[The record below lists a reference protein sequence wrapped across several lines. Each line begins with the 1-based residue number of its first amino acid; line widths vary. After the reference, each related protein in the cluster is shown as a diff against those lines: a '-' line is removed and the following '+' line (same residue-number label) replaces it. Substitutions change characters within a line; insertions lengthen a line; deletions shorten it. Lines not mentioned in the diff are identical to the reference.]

1 MNMTT
6 RVASIVS
13 SSVVLLGSY
22 AFTVDAGQTSAVL
35 ITFSGRVVAADS
47 GEALV
52 NARVTLTGPNDF
64 HAVTLSRIDGGFTF
78 ASVAVGV
85 YRLAAAKPGY
95 VRTEFGARGFGLAGA
110 LRVDGGSLG
119 DLQIRVP
126 RGAAVS
132 GRVLD
137 PRGDPAIG
145 HTVAA
150 AWGGDD
156 NGRGAMAIAAT
167 RTDDLGEYRL
177 GGLPAGTVRIFLGG
191 LPPAALSPNAPSSRA
206 TDPQVVTL
214 ATAEERSGVDFAL
227 PRSLL
232 LNFDNAA
239 AQQSGAGVAI
249 RGRVVSQ
256 DGRPLAGA
264 QVMLLRANDVPVTQ
278 VDVSDVI
285 DPSNTRVRPLRM
297 ASSDD
302 TGQYVLAGI
311 PPGRYR
317 VGARRYGYLPL
328 AFDQP
333 RSSES
338 GRVFAIGAA
347 DGLNGVDIM
356 LPRLDAIAG
365 RITDEVG
372 NPIEG
377 AIVTVVATRFEDGR
391 RVLVQPPGVGLRP
404 SDDRGQYRVFGVE
417 PGRYLVRAGAGDPY
431 GLRFGVATGSEIPG
445 YTSSFFPGTL
455 AAADA
460 TQVDVGP
467 ASEVTGV
474 DFPLLRTAM
483 ATVSGRVVTLNGQPF
498 RGRLEIAPRLAGEL
512 TANDSCGAIIYPDGR
527 FEFRNVAPGEY
538 VVSSYR
544 GRSASTEGEFGAV
557 VVSVN
562 AGNVSGV
569 SLITSAGSTIRGRV
583 LFDGA
588 PAPPA
593 GDVAISTM
601 PTDPDLSPK
610 GGDLATASLDADGAF
625 ALRGITGTR
634 RLRVIK
640 APRGWALESMTLN
653 GVNITDRPLKFGTV
667 AQSIDMV
674 DVLLTNRLTE
684 ISGEVTAAKGLRV
697 SSAAVVAFAADQER
711 WYPVSR
717 FVQYTTAPDGTF
729 TIRGLPGGD
738 YFLAAVP
745 RTKALDAGAWQ
756 ERATLEALA
765 LRAVRVSLGDEQRL
779 AQNLQISS
787 R

>member
-1 MNMTT
+1 MRMTT
-6 RVASIVS
+6 CVASIVS

-22 AFTVDAGQTSAVL
+22 AFTVEARQTSAVL

-52 NARVTLTGPNDF
+52 NTRVTLTGPNDF
-64 HAVTLSRIDGGFTF
+64 HAVTLSRTDGGFTF
-78 ASVAVGV
+78 ASVAPGV
-85 YRLAAAKPGY
+85 YRLSAAKPGY
-95 VRTEFGARGFGLAGA
+95 VRTEFGAPGFGLAGA
-110 LRVDGGSLG
+110 LRVDGGPLG
-119 DLQIRVP
+119 GLEIRVP

-137 PRGDPAIG
+137 PRGDLAMG
-145 HTVAA
+145 QNVTA
-150 AWGGDD
+150 AWGGARD
-156 NGRGAMAIAAT
+156 GRGAIAIAAT

-191 LPPAALSPNAPSSRA
+191 LPPAGQSPDAPIKRA
-206 TDPQVVTL
+206 ADPQVVTL
-214 ATAEERSGVDFAL
+214 VTAEERSSVDFAL
-227 PRSLL
+227 PRGLP

-264 QVMLLRANDVPVTQ
+264 QVMLLRANDVPAAE
-278 VDVSDVI
+278 VDVSDFI
-285 DPSNTRVRPLRM
+285 DPSNTRVRPLKM
-297 ASSDD
+297 ASSDE

-311 PPGRYR
+311 SPGRYR
-317 VGARRYGYLPL
+317 VGARVYGYLPL

-338 GRVFAIGAA
+338 GRVFVIGAS

-356 LPRLDAIAG
+356 LPRLGAIAG
-365 RITDEVG
+365 RITDEAG

-391 RVLVQPPGVGLRP
+391 RVLVQPPAVGVRP

-417 PGRYLVRAGAGDPY
+417 PGRYLVRAGAGDPS

-445 YTSSFFPGTL
+445 YVSSFFPGAL

-483 ATVSGRVVTLNGQPF
+483 ATVSGRVITVDGQPF
-498 RGRLEIAPRLAGEL
+498 HGRLEIVPRLAGEL
-512 TANDSCGAIIYPDGR
+512 TANGSSGAIIYPDGR
-527 FEFRNVAPGEY
+527 FEFRSVAPGEY
-538 VVSSYR
+538 VISSYR
-544 GRSASTEGEFGAV
+544 GRRGSTEGEFGAV
-557 VVSVN
+557 VVRVN
-562 AGNVSGV
+562 AENVSGV
-569 SLITSAGSTIRGRV
+569 SLITSAGSTVQGRV
-583 LFDGA
+583 LFDGT
-588 PAPPA
+588 PSPLA
-593 GDVAISTM
+593 GEVAISTM
-601 PTDPDLSPK
+601 PTDPDLAPT
-610 GGDLATASLDADGAF
+610 GGELATASPDADGAF

-634 RLRVIK
+634 WLRVMK

-653 GVNITDRPLKFGTV
+653 GVNITDKPLKFGTT
-667 AQSIDMV
+667 AQSIAMV

-684 ISGEVTAAKGLRV
+684 ISGEVTGANGSRV
-697 SSAAVVAFAADQER
+697 SSAVVAFAVDRER
-711 WYPVSR
+711 WYPASR
-717 FVQYTTAPDGTF
+717 FLQYATSPDGTF
-729 TIRGLPGGD
+729 TIRGLPAGE
-738 YFLAAVP
+738 YFLAAIP
-745 RTKALDAGAWQ
+745 QTKALDAGAWQ
-756 ERATLEALA
+756 DRAMLEALA
-765 LRAVRVSLGDEQRL
+765 LRAARVSLGDEQRL